1 MQSDIQKVWYKQFWP
16 WFLIIVPLTSMVLSF
31 TMMNL
36 AFTGEDS
43 MVIDDYYKEGRAI
56 NLKIQKLQQA
66 QNLNIST
73 KTQVFSDYV
82 EVIFISGEPENGEAL
97 TLDFFHS
104 TQKFKDFSV
113 TLFRDA
119 NGVYRAPLTEDILG
133 KWQLS
138 LHPFNE
144 NWKIQQVVS
153 LPQTSPFDLKP

>member
-153 LPQTSPFDLKP
+153 LPQTSPFDLKH

>member
-1 MQSDIQKVWYKQFWP
+1 MQYDIPKDWYKQFWP

-36 AFTGEDS
+36 AFTGKDS
-43 MVIDDYYKEGRAI
+43 MVIDDYYKEGRVI
-56 NLKIQKLQQA
+56 NLKIKKLQQA
-66 QNLNIST
+66 KILNIST
-73 KTQVFSDYV
+73 KTQVFADYV

-97 TLDFFHS
+97 ILDFYHS

-113 TLFRDA
+113 TVLRDA
-119 NGVYRAPLTEDILG
+119 NGVYRAPLTDDMLG

-144 NWKIQQVVS
+144 DWKIQKVVS
-153 LPQTSPFDLKP
+153 LPQKNPFDLKP

>member
-31 TMMNL
+31 IMMNL

-104 TQKFKDFSV
+104 TQNFKDFSV

-144 NWKIQQVVS
+144 NWKIQQVVL

>member
-144 NWKIQQVVS
+144 NWKIQKVVS

>member
-1 MQSDIQKVWYKQFWP
+1 MQSNIPKIWYKQFWP
-16 WFLIIVPLTSMVLSF
+16 WFLIVVPLTSMVLSF

-56 NLKIQKLQQA
+56 NLKIQKLEQA
-66 QNLNIST
+66 KILDIST
-73 KTQVFSDYV
+73 KTQVFTDYV

-113 TLFRDA
+113 TLLRDA
-119 NGVYRAPLTEDILG
+119 NGVYRAPLTGDVLG

-144 NWKIQQVVS
+144 DWKVQKVVS
-153 LPQTSPFDLKP
+153 LPQTKSFDLKP

>member
-1 MQSDIQKVWYKQFWP
+1 MQSDIPKVWYKQFWP

-36 AFTGEDS
+36 AFTGKDS
-43 MVIDDYYKEGRAI
+43 MVIDDYYKEGRVI
-56 NLKIQKLQQA
+56 NLKIKKLQQA
-66 QNLNIST
+66 KILNIST
-73 KTQVFSDYV
+73 KTQVFADYV

-97 TLDFFHS
+97 ILDFYHS

-113 TLFRDA
+113 TVLRDA
-119 NGVYRAPLTEDILG
+119 NGVYRAPLTDDTLG

-144 NWKIQQVVS
+144 DWKIQKVVS
-153 LPQTSPFDLKP
+153 LPQKNPFDLKP

>member
-1 MQSDIQKVWYKQFWP
+1 MQSVTPKIWYKQFWP
-16 WFLIIVPLTSMVLSF
+16 WFLITLPLTSMVLSL
-31 TMMNL
+31 TMLNL

-56 NLKIQKLQQA
+56 NLKIQKLDQA
-66 QNLNIST
+66 KILNIST
-73 KTQVFSDYV
+73 KTQVFTDYV

-113 TLFRDA
+113 ILLRDA
-119 NGVYRAPLTEDILG
+119 NGVYRAPLTGDVLG

-144 NWKIQQVVS
+144 FWKIQKVVS
-153 LPQTSPFDLKP
+153 LPQTKSFDLKP

>member
-104 TQKFKDFSV
+104 TQNFKDFSV

-119 NGVYRAPLTEDILG
+119 NGVYRAPLTEDIFG

-144 NWKIQQVVS
+144 NWKIQQVVL

>member
-119 NGVYRAPLTEDILG
+119 NGVYRAPLAEDILG

>member
-1 MQSDIQKVWYKQFWP
+1 MQSDIPKVWYKQFWP

-66 QNLNIST
+66 KVLNIST
-73 KTQVFSDYV
+73 KAQVFSDYV
-82 EVIFISGEPENGEAL
+82 EIIFISGEPENGEAL
-97 TLDFFHS
+97 ILDFFHS

-119 NGVYRAPLTEDILG
+119 SGMYRAPLTEDVSG

-144 NWKIQQVVS
+144 DWKIQKVVS
-153 LPQTSPFDLKP
+153 LPQKNSFDLKP

>member
-1 MQSDIQKVWYKQFWP
+1 MQSDIPKVWYKQFWP

-36 AFTGEDS
+36 AFTGKDS

-56 NLKIQKLQQA
+56 NLKIKKLEQA
-66 QNLNIST
+66 KILNIST
-73 KTQVFSDYV
+73 KTQVFADYV

-119 NGVYRAPLTEDILG
+119 NGVYRAPLTGDVLG

-144 NWKIQQVVS
+144 NWKIQKVVS
-153 LPQTSPFDLKP
+153 LPQTNPFDLKP

>member
-1 MQSDIQKVWYKQFWP
+1 MQSDIQKIWYKQFWP
-16 WFLIIVPLTSMVLSF
+16 WFLIVVPLTSMVLSF

-43 MVIDDYYKEGRAI
+43 MVIDDYYKQGRSI

-66 QNLNIST
+66 KALNISA

-82 EVIFISGEPENGEAL
+82 EVTFVSGVPNNGEAL

-113 TLFRDA
+113 TLLRDA
-119 NGVYRAPLTEDILG
+119 NGTYRAPLTGDVMG
-133 KWQLS
+133 KWKLS
-138 LHPFNE
+138 LHPLDE
-144 NWKIQQVVS
+144 TWKIQKVVS
-153 LPQTSPFDLKP
+153 LPQTNPFDFKP

>member
-16 WFLIIVPLTSMVLSF
+16 WFLIIVPLTSMILSF

-144 NWKIQQVVS
+144 NWKIQKVVS

>member
-1 MQSDIQKVWYKQFWP
+1 MQSDIPKVWYKQFWP

-36 AFTGEDS
+36 AFTGKDS
-43 MVIDDYYKEGRAI
+43 MVIDDYYKEGRVI
-56 NLKIQKLQQA
+56 NLKIKKLQQA
-66 QNLNIST
+66 KILNIST
-73 KTQVFSDYV
+73 KTQVFADYV

-97 TLDFFHS
+97 ILDFYHS

-113 TLFRDA
+113 TVLRDA
-119 NGVYRAPLTEDILG
+119 NGVYRAPLTDDMLG

-144 NWKIQQVVS
+144 DWKIQKVVS
-153 LPQTSPFDLKP
+153 LPQKNPFDLKP